1 MRAFGGRPGRGGGVV
16 LRMSGMWAASKEG
29 EGGEVVV
36 GAGVAVTLLV
46 VLSAKDDLDIEA
58 ESFARGNFVWGV
70 TIVGMD
76 VDRGVSISRVSSSS
90 YLDP

>member
-1 MRAFGGRPGRGGGVV
+1 V
-16 LRMSGMWAASKEG
+16 LRMSGMWAASKGG
-29 EGGEVVV
+29 EGGEVV

>member
-1 MRAFGGRPGRGGGVV
+1 
-16 LRMSGMWAASKEG
+16 MSGMWAASKGG
-29 EGGEVVV
+29 EGGEVV

-46 VLSAKDDLDIEA
+46 VVVSAKDDLDIEA

>member
-1 MRAFGGRPGRGGGVV
+1 V
-16 LRMSGMWAASKEG
+16 LRMSGMWAASKGG
-29 EGGEVVV
+29 EGGEVV

-46 VLSAKDDLDIEA
+46 VVVSAKDDLDIEA